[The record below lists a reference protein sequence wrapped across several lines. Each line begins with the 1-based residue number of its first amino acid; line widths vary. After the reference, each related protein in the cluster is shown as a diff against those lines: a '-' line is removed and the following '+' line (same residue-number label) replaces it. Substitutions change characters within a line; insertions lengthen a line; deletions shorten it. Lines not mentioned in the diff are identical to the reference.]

1 MYNEVIKKMDNK
13 LVYIGFLWH
22 FQGETGHTRFRVGAG
37 ICVPRLESRANQP
50 ISNVSGPP

>member
-1 MYNEVIKKMDNK
+1 MDNK